1 MHMCAHTDDLRGGL
15 GGPHEDTHALHDTTK
30 HMRVVQA
37 VVSRPAIILEE
48 YGCLF
53 DQ

>member
-1 MHMCAHTDDLRGGL
+1 MHMYAHMDDLTGGL

-30 HMRVVQA
+30 HMRVAQA
-37 VVSRPAIILEE
+37 VVSRQAIILEA
-48 YGCLF
+48 YWCLY